1 MDLDAMT
8 ILLGDA
14 IFNIKEEEYCEAC
27 QHALKNPYEVRTND
41 ENDERGEALNDYD
54 KGSGSED
61 NNSDD
66 SKVNDSDDSEDSDG
80 GDNNNDDNDNEGSN
94 RDDYG
99 SRDSDNDKGEPSSDR
114 EDEDV
119 GTFYEDNSYDDVGYY
134 DEDIEDDVE
143 AVGGDYNEYLYGRTS
158 DWSCITGV
166 NPKSGS

>member
-54 KGSGSED
+54 KGNGSED

-66 SKVNDSDDSEDSDG
+66 SKVNIVMIVKIVMVETIIMMTMTMK
-80 GDNNNDDNDNEGSN
+80 E
-94 RDDYG
+94 
-99 SRDSDNDKGEPSSDR
+99 
-114 EDEDV
+114 V
-119 GTFYEDNSYDDVGYY
+119 
-134 DEDIEDDVE
+134 IETTMVAE
-143 AVGGDYNEYLYGRTS
+143 TAVTIR
-158 DWSCITGV
+158 V
-166 NPKSGS
+166 NPLVIERMKM